1 MAIFISTKN
10 RLLILFAIGFLSII
24 SGIILLESYIERVYQ
39 HYINEGLSSSG
50 AIFRLGML
58 VPPSLIYLYYQSKF
72 DLNDSLIKLWR
83 LFSIASI
90 VLFLMLFFT
99 NFSTFI
105 DRIALFFL
113 PLQMVV
119 FSYLPNFFTKKM
131 TGLIILSIVAYSAL
145 VLFVWLNFADNA
157 WAWVPY
163 ENILF
168 LEQSEISYKVRDR

>member
-1 MAIFISTKN
+1 
-10 RLLILFAIGFLSII
+10 
-24 SGIILLESYIERVYQ
+24 
-39 HYINEGLSSSG
+39 
-50 AIFRLGML
+50 
-58 VPPSLIYLYYQSKF
+58 
-72 DLNDSLIKLWR
+72 
-83 LFSIASI
+83 
-90 VLFLMLFFT
+90 
-99 NFSTFI
+99 
-105 DRIALFFL
+105 
-113 PLQMVV
+113 MVV